1 MRACSHCFT
10 LKYGCFKVRGMRIY
24 IPTPFH
30 IKELIYHYIISH
42 KWYAI
47 INIYIYTYS
56 LIHSSNMMERRCIEK
71 NERDLHSY
79 VSIDTMAPTK
89 SPDPKTSCTRKCCS
103 CCGSWYSR
111 VIHPNAIWTNIFT
124 DKKKWGSKLIQ
135 VFVHQL
141 SDENEDQLLDTL
153 KKSVSFVIQIN
164 ISTVTDRIMEKK
176 KDYIWQ
182 VGRGLRKSEIGLT
195 DADVFP

>member
-10 LKYGCFKVRGMRIY
+10 LKYCCFKVRGMRIY
-24 IPTPFH
+24 
-30 IKELIYHYIISH
+30 
-42 KWYAI
+42 
-47 INIYIYTYS
+47 TYS
-56 LIHSSNMMERRCIEK
+56 IPYKRIDLPLHHISQMICYHQYIHIHWFIHQTWWNPEMYRKKWKRSPFIC
-71 NERDLHSY
+71 LHGHHGSHQ
-79 VSIDTMAPTK
+79 

-153 KKSVSFVIQIN
+153 KKKVCLSWF
-164 ISTVTDRIMEKK
+164 K
-176 KDYIWQ
+176 
-182 VGRGLRKSEIGLT
+182 
-195 DADVFP
+195 